1 MSDKEYS
8 SPPAIHV
15 QGNGKVVVLVVE
27 GELFLGNIKG
37 LETVWDEQIA
47 KKPEVLALNCAGVT
61 FMDSSAIGSL
71 VKFHNHA
78 GRIGT
83 QLVCIDLTASLMKI
97 FIAAKL
103 DRIFTIVSEQEFKEK
118 YPS

>member
-15 QGNGKVVVLVVE
+15 REYGKVVVLVVE

-37 LETVWDEQIA
+37 LEIVWDEQIE
-47 KKPEVLALNCAGVT
+47 KKPEVIALNCGGIT

-71 VKFHNHA
+71 VKFHNQA
-78 GRIGT
+78 GRIGI
-83 QLVCIDLTASLMKI
+83 QLVCIDLTPSLMKI
-97 FIAAKL
+97 FVAAKL
-103 DRIFTIVSEQEFKEK
+103 DKIFTIVSEQEFKEK
-118 YPS
+118 YPA